1 MSYIMSYRNQ
11 NINKPITLRTVVRF
25 EGVSFSLFR
34 FFPNKMAP
42 NTQDEQVKTCE
53 LDIEAK
59 DRLKLKNDGYLWQK
73 VDYGYCPDHSVES
86 NKPDSLTLDHKR
98 RP

>member
-1 MSYIMSYRNQ
+1 MKESV
-11 NINKPITLRTVVRF
+11 LVF
-25 EGVSFSLFR
+25 FD

-73 VDYGYCPDHSVES
+73 VDYGHFPDHSVES
-86 NKPDSLTLDHKR
+86 NEPDSLTLDHTR
-98 RP
+98 RLWT